1 MSVITHVTG
10 KIKDDEHA
18 ELRYTPSGTAVLS
31 LRFSKNVGT
40 KDKPEFNNF
49 RAVIFGKQGESL
61 AKYIKGGTTFALS
74 GRQKVV
80 TYEKRDGGTG
90 VSIEIAV
97 TDFEFTGDNKTE
109 SKKEEETDEEAVA
122 F

>member
-1 MSVITHVTG
+1 MSVIAHVTG
-10 KIKDDEHA
+10 KIKDDEHVSMVYA
-18 ELRYTPSGTAVLS
+18 PSGTAVLK

-40 KDKPEFNNF
+40 KEKPEFNNF
-49 RAVIFGKQGESL
+49 QAVLFGKQAESL
-61 AKYIKGGTTFALS
+61 SKFIKGGTTFALS

-90 VSIEIAV
+90 VSIEIVV
-97 TDFEFTGDNKTE
+97 TDFEFTGDNKGEKKQEE
-109 SKKEEETDEEAVA
+109 SEDSEPE